1 MDLIGMI
8 PRRGSRLRKIDSRRH
23 QLSLS
28 FRSSGMSGHIRT
40 FAGRQDDRNSLGKCN
55 SQVAKTSVRTQSGH
69 FRLHMKDVKLS
80 FCGSFQAHDQAYD
93 EAYDQAYDEAYDEA
107 YDQAY
112 DAIDKIYSLTRQT
125 EN

>member
-28 FRSSGMSGHIRT
+28 FRSSGMSGMSGHIRT

-93 EAYDQAYDEAYDEA
+93 EAYDQAYD
-107 YDQAY
+107 QAY

-125 EN
+125 EH

>member
-93 EAYDQAYDEAYDEA
+93 EAYDE
-107 YDQAY
+107 AY